1 MEEPGPSAS
10 DYPTPNTHYMQGT
23 KLEAALRRMASD
35 SVLTLLPPEGIKTA
49 DRPREIRVSEALLM
63 VARRDDFRGSGTG
76 RKVRSIRLVVQSKP
90 NPWTAC
96 WQNTAAACTRFHAD
110 QRSFV

>member
-1 MEEPGPSAS
+1 MTGS
-10 DYPTPNTHYMQGT
+10 
-23 KLEAALRRMASD
+23 KLEAALRRMSGEAL
-35 SVLTLLPPEGIKTA
+35 LTLLPPDGIKTA

-63 VARRDDFRGSGTG
+63 VARRDDFKGSGTG